1 MGNESFILRVEPQDL
16 INTADLFAGSG
27 SELREVTAE
36 MMSLVTGLSS
46 IWEGETAEA
55 YISKFSALDD
65 DMERMSSMIAEH
77 VADLEE
83 MAAGYESAVFETV
96 DETAILDTDVI
107 V

>member
-1 MGNESFILRVEPQDL
+1 MGNEAFVLRVEPQDL
-16 INTADLFAGSG
+16 INAANLFSNSG
-27 SELREVTAE
+27 AELREVTSE

-46 IWEGETAEA
+46 VWEGETAES

-83 MAAGYESAVFETV
+83 MAMNYDNVMFETI
-96 DETAILDTDVI
+96 DETEGLSTDVI
-107 V
+107 I

>member
-1 MGNESFILRVEPQDL
+1 
-16 INTADLFAGSG
+16 
-27 SELREVTAE
+27 
-36 MMSLVTGLSS
+36 
-46 IWEGETAEA
+46 
-55 YISKFSALDD
+55 
-65 DMERMSSMIAEH
+65 MERMSSMIAEH